1 MLTKLRMLTFIGI
14 RQISPL
20 ASLTVRARV
29 AAQEGVVAFKM
40 MVVNPILL
48 LRKGI
53 QRKIQ

>member
-1 MLTKLRMLTFIGI
+1 MLTKLRMLTFTGT

-29 AAQEGVVAFKM
+29 AAQEGVVAFQM

>member
-1 MLTKLRMLTFIGI
+1 MLTKLRMLTFTGT
-14 RQISPL
+14 RLISPL

-29 AAQEGVVAFKM
+29 AAQEEVVAFQM